1 MTAVSSPKTPVA
13 RNVGPFS
20 AVLVLW
26 LSLIGALAFIASL
39 VIGAFGADWKSGD
52 NGAGHALSRSAIG
65 FAGAVEMLRGMAT
78 EVEISRVDYPAD
90 TGRSVLILTPPA
102 RTDPDAVDDIQFE
115 GPRLLVLP
123 KWAPGPFRQGWVR
136 GRNALDPDA
145 SLSAVN
151 VDADTKI
158 DANQKAGGEVDE
170 EDDRDGEA
178 GDDERPR
185 YPATTMAAAQGVN
198 RHALVLA
205 DGQPFAT
212 TGPVEGFRTI
222 RGGGWTAIVLDA
234 RGGIVLGRR
243 GDEWILADPDL
254 LNTHGLSDLATAKAG
269 IGLLQLVRDGDGPV
283 VFDVSLNG
291 LKSERNL
298 LQLAFTAPFLGVT
311 LALGLATLLLCMRAV
326 SRFGPPVGQGRVFA
340 LGKQSLADN
349 SAALIRLAK
358 REHRM
363 VERYALY
370 VRGEAARAVGIPH
383 SISEPD
389 LEALLD
395 RMSGQLGLPLF
406 SELRRQGAA
415 AHDLASALAAARR
428 LYFWRLEMTRER
440 R

>member
-1 MTAVSSPKTPVA
+1 MTALATPKARSP

-39 VIGAFGADWKSGD
+39 VIGAFGAEWKSGD

-65 FAGAVEMLRGMAT
+65 FAGVVEVLRAMGT

-90 TGRSVLILTPPA
+90 DGRSVLIVTPPA
-102 RTDPDAVDDIQFE
+102 GTDPDAINDIYFE

-123 KWAPGPFRQGWVR
+123 KWMPGPYRQGWVR
-136 GRNALDPDA
+136 GRNVLSPKASLWPANGDPDKKD
-145 SLSAVN
+145 
-151 VDADTKI
+151 DADHKTGG
-158 DANQKAGGEVDE
+158 KAEEVQDE
-170 EDDRDGEA
+170 EAEA
-178 GDDERPR
+178 EDEARPNF
-185 YPATTMAAAQGVN
+185 PSTLMATAQGTAK
-198 RHALVLA
+198 RTLVLA
-205 DGQPFAT
+205 NGQPFAT
-212 TGPVEGFRTI
+212 TGPIEGFRTVG
-222 RGGGWTAIVLDA
+222 GGGWTAVVREA
-234 RGGIVLGRR
+234 KGGIVLGRR
-243 GDEWILADPDL
+243 GDEWILSDPDL

-311 LALGLATLLLCMRAV
+311 LALGLTTLLLCMQAV
-326 SRFGPPVGQGRVFA
+326 SRFGPPIGRGRVFA

-349 SAALIRLAK
+349 SAALIRLAR

-383 SISEPD
+383 SIAEAD